1 MATLPEMMTAIVIK
15 APGGPEVL
23 VAAERPVPVP
33 DPGEILIRVGAA
45 GVNRP
50 DIMQR
55 RGQYPPP
62 PGAPV
67 EIPGLEVAGEVV
79 ARGAGATR
87 FALGDAVCALLP
99 GAGYAEYA
107 KVDETNALP
116 VPRGFTD
123 RGGRRHP
130 RDVLHHLAVDHGARS
145 ARGGRVDPHPR
156 RRVRG
161 RHQRHPAG

>member
-1 MATLPEMMTAIVIK
+1 MPTLPKMMTAIVIK

-33 DPGEILIRVGAA
+33 GAGEILVKVGAA

-79 ARGAGATR
+79 A
-87 FALGDAVCALLP
+87 LGDGAARFQQGDKVCAILP

-107 KVDETNALP
+107 KVDERNALP
-116 VPRGFTD
+116 VPKGFSIEEAAAIPETFFTIW
-123 RGGRRHP
+123 P
-130 RDVLHHLAVDHGARS
+130 S
-145 ARGGRVDPHPR
+145 IIE
-156 RRVRG
+156 RG
-161 RHQRHPAG
+161 RLVVATSVAPGAQEATEVATTNG